1 MTTSQPPIIAPVKVE
16 RRFHQRWKIRETL
29 EIDWGSSVLQGTV
42 SDIGPNGLFVELTPQ
57 LWVGAPFAAR
67 LMLTPPLGLICVVR
81 RVEPGKGIGVTFVL
95 PEETGEARLATLLGT
110 LPLP

>member
-57 LWVGAPFAAR
+57 LWVGARFAAR

>member
-1 MTTSQPPIIAPVKVE
+1 MTTSQPPVSAPAKAE
-16 RRFHQRWKIRETL
+16 RRFHQRRKIRETL

-42 SDIGPNGLFVELTPQ
+42 TDIGPSGLFVELTPQ
-57 LWVGAPFAAR
+57 LWVGARFAAR
-67 LMLTPPLGLICVVR
+67 LMLTPPLDLVCVVR